1 VAALP
6 ADDCR
11 YALYDMDF
19 TTTDGRPANK
29 LVFISWCVNHHSS
42 GTLSFVQRPLVFSRR
57 RPCPSPPSPRAPDS
71 ATVKK
76 KMIFAGSKDALTRAF
91 VGVGTKVS
99 ATDMSELTEE
109 ILIEACRKF
118 A

>member
-1 VAALP
+1 MRDLILLLRASL
-6 ADDCR
+6 
-11 YALYDMDF
+11 L
-19 TTTDGRPANK
+19 
-29 LVFISWCVNHHSS
+29 LV
-42 GTLSFVQRPLVFSRR
+42 
-57 RPCPSPPSPRAPDS
+57 RAPDS

-99 ATDMSELTEE
+99 ATDMSELTED

>member
-1 VAALP
+1 
-6 ADDCR
+6 
-11 YALYDMDF
+11 MNF
-19 TTTDGRPANK
+19 TTNDGRPANK
-29 LVFISWCVNHHSS
+29 LVFISWSAMQQ
-42 GTLSFVQRPLVFSRR
+42 FVCFSIIFAIVYGVYTYLMLPVFFRTTY
-57 RPCPSPPSPRAPDS
+57 CRAPDS

-99 ATDMSELTEE
+99 ATDMSEITEE
-109 ILIEACRKF
+109 ILIEACKKF